1 MSYTNIYDNKCTGYH
16 ENCDCPDCTYVNQL
30 YAELDWLESFERD
43 NLAEIERIKEICGND
58 CNDWLRFVAFEG
70 NHEFY
75 KGDEH
80 LDDFAAY
87 LKQEVR

>member
-43 NLAEIERIKEICGND
+43 NLAEIERI
-58 CNDWLRFVAFEG
+58 
-70 NHEFY
+70 
-75 KGDEH
+75 
-80 LDDFAAY
+80 
-87 LKQEVR
+87 

>member
-43 NLAEIERIKEICGND
+43 NIAEIERIKEEIWNLG
-58 CNDWLRFVAFEG
+58 
-70 NHEFY
+70 Y
-75 KGDEH
+75 SI
-80 LDDFAAY
+80 
-87 LKQEVR
+87 